1 MNKPTTLVLCIPG
14 PWKDHNELVRRVA
27 TTPTPGRF
35 MFLGGVLMEVGQGR
49 HVRMVVAPSYDQMAE
64 AFSIAGQGR
73 LHPELLDEV
82 GRHESVVYLEFDG
95 LMHEQVEWI
104 ATTTQLLRDLGGY
117 AVKVESSGNA
127 HDWEGW
133 ERGLHGNL
141 FDLYCLGVVLTG
153 DAEFF
158 ASCGMRHFGLADCR
172 VSSEIP
178 MDAAADVMNR
188 FNFYRLVEA
197 PTLLDGHTF
206 SVDERAQVFQL
217 RLGADQRD
225 ADDLLFNPEGC
236 WNLVPV

>member
-1 MNKPTTLVLCIPG
+1 MNKPATLVLCIPG

-49 HVRMVVAPSYDQMAE
+49 HVRMNVAPRYDHMTE

-73 LHPELLDEV
+73 LPPALLDEV

-104 ATTTQLLRDLGGY
+104 ATTTRLLRDLGGY
-117 AVKVESSGNA
+117 AVKVESCGSA

-133 ERGLHGNL
+133 ERGLHGGL

-153 DAEFF
+153 GAEVYV
-158 ASCGMRHFGLADCR
+158 SSGMHHFGLAECK
-172 VSSEIP
+172 VSSAIP
-178 MDAAADVMNR
+178 METAADVMNR

-197 PTLLDGHTF
+197 PQLLDGHTF
-206 SVDERAQVFQL
+206 SVEEGAQVF
-217 RLGADQRD
+217 RLKLEADMRD
-225 ADDLLFNPEGC
+225 AEDLFVNPEGC
-236 WNLVPV
+236 WNLVAV